1 MSPTASLSQDPC
13 ITTGA
18 EPQRLAFCEQE
29 MNFWCVSQ
37 AGEAVA
43 VARKPP
49 LRSLTDLRVPGLSPP
64 QEPPHSPLPYI
75 PLLTQ
80 PSFSPSGACSCL
92 DSDPSATSFSSTDT
106 RTSFWKRHGDLKP
119 GAFCHVK
126 SEYSELPKC
135 NLPTLMFSVFVKI
148 PHLESLL
155 LRDGL
160 SGSSSRTN

>member
-13 ITTGA
+13 MTTGA
-18 EPQRLAFCEQE
+18 EPHRLAFCEQE

-43 VARKPP
+43 VARRPP
-49 LRSLTDLRVPGLSPP
+49 LRSLTDLRVPELSPP
-64 QEPPHSPLPYI
+64 QEPPPSPLPYI

-80 PSFSPSGACSCL
+80 SSFSPSGACPCL
-92 DSDPSATSFSSTDT
+92 ASESSATSFSSTDT

-119 GAFCHVK
+119 LAFSHVK

-135 NLPTLMFSVFVKI
+135 ILPMLMFSVSIKI

-155 LRDGL
+155 L
-160 SGSSSRTN
+160 